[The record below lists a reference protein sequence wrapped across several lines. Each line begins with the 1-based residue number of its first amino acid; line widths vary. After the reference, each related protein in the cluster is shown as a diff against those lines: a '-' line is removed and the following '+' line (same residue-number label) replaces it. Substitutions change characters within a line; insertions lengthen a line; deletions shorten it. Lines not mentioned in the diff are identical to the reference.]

1 MDLGFWRDLSVVLL
15 CLEGFV
21 LLLVPG
27 AILFFAVKGM
37 NALDRKLREVFPK
50 VQGVFRQV
58 NRVARQLTDKIAAP
72 VIKTSAT
79 TAQVQ
84 AIGRRTASLFKRRE
98 V

>member
-1 MDLGFWRDLSVVLL
+1 MNLGFWRDLSVVLL

-21 LLLVPG
+21 LLLIPA

-37 NALDRKLREVFPK
+37 NALHRKLHEIFPK

-58 NRVARQLTDKIAAP
+58 NRVTRQVTDKVAEP
-72 VIKTSAT
+72 VIKAGAQA
-79 TAQVQ
+79 AQVQ
-84 AIGRRTASLFKRRE
+84 AMGRRTVSLLKRRE

>member
-1 MDLGFWRDLSVVLL
+1 MNLGFWRDLSVVLL

-21 LLLVPG
+21 LLLIPG

-58 NRVARQLTDKIAAP
+58 NRVSRQVTDKVAAP
-72 VIKTSAT
+72 VIKASAT

-84 AIGRRTASLFKRRE
+84 AMGRRTASLLKRRE